1 MNQLNES
8 EYLESI
14 IKPLILKELDIE
26 KIVDD
31 RGILLIV
38 KVEKEDIGRIIGK
51 QGETAR
57 AIRRLIRQ
65 FGMANDQHIAV
76 KIYEPNGIAE
86 NRETI

>member
-1 MNQLNES
+1 MNQVNES

-14 IKPLILKELDIE
+14 IKPLIINEVLIE

-31 RGILLIV
+31 RGILLTV
-38 KVEKEDIGRIIGK
+38 KLEKEDIGRIIGK

-65 FGMANDQHIAV
+65 FGMANDKHIAV
-76 KIYEPNGIAE
+76 KIYEPNDTTE
-86 NRETI
+86 NRITV